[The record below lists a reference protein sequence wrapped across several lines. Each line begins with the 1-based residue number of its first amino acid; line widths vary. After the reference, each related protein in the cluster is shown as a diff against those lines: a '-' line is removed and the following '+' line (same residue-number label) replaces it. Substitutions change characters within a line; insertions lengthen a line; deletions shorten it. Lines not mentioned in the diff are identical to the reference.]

1 LSVLPAYP
9 TALKDGF
16 YAGELIG
23 TTWNATQ
30 IIEWETHKMT
40 VASFDECVTKD
51 SDAAAR
57 GTPIR
62 KRFIKMITTAMNS
75 FKSKNEKLPTICV
88 FGHDGLQLA
97 TPIQEDYEEK
107 RLDCRCYP
115 SDSGLEKIL
124 LRDRPHIIITI
135 GNRSSFPNLKKS
147 PLAIQERWLHYDT
160 LPDPPQLGIDAYN
173 YYLTNILNDRRSEDA
188 PLVTVFTPAYNTGE
202 RIYRPFQSLKGQTY
216 SNWEWII
223 VDDSDDCGSTFK
235 VLCDLAKKDHRIQ
248 VLKPWE
254 HSGII
259 GRVKNW
265 ACSLGNGQILVELDH
280 DDELT
285 DYALDY
291 AVKGFKQFPEA
302 GFLYT
307 DCAEIYEDGA
317 SHTYRN
323 GWAFGYGSY
332 ADVEY
337 NGQGY
342 RSANAPSMNAKTIRH
357 IISAPNHI
365 RAWRKSFYESIG
377 GHNKEL
383 HVADDYEIVVRTF
396 LKTRMVRIPK
406 LCYIQYIGNTTQ
418 MTRNKDIQRHVR
430 SIRAH
435 YDRMIHDRLL
445 ELGCE
450 DFVWDEKKGC
460 SDLSIPNPRVES
472 HVTLIANV

>member
-1 LSVLPAYP
+1 MA
-9 TALKDGF
+9 
-16 YAGELIG
+16 
-23 TTWNATQ
+23 
-30 IIEWETHKMT
+30 
-40 VASFDECVTKD
+40 VASFDGRVRKD
-51 SDAAAR
+51 GDEAAR

-62 KRFIKMITTAMNS
+62 KRFIKMMTAAMNS

-97 TPIQEDYEEK
+97 TPIQEEYEEK

-115 SDSGLEKIL
+115 SDSNLEQIL
-124 LRDRPHIIITI
+124 IRDRPHIFITL
-135 GNRSSFPNLKKS
+135 GNRSSFLNLKKS
-147 PLAIQERWLHYDT
+147 PLAIQKRWLHYDT
-160 LPDPPQLGIDAYN
+160 LPDLTQLGIDAYN
-173 YYLTNILNDRRSEDA
+173 CYLANVLNDPGSDDS

-202 RIYRPFQSLKGQTY
+202 SIYRPFQSLRGQTY

-223 VDDSDDCGSTFK
+223 VDDSDDGGSSFK
-235 VLCDLAKKDHRIQ
+235 VLCDLAKKDHRTQ
-248 VLKPWE
+248 VFKPWE

-259 GRVKNW
+259 GKVKNW
-265 ACSLGNGQILVELDH
+265 ACSLGNGSILVELDH

-291 AVKGFKQFPEA
+291 VVRGFRQFPEA

-307 DCAEIYEDGA
+307 DCAENYENGA

-332 ADVEY
+332 ANVEY
-337 NGQGY
+337 KG
-342 RSANAPSMNAKTIRH
+342 RRFKSANAPSMNAKTIRH

-383 HVADDYEIVVRTF
+383 HVADYEIVVRTF
-396 LKTRMVRIPK
+396 LKTRMVRVPK
-406 LCYIQYIGNTTQ
+406 LCYIQYIGTTTQ
-418 MTRNKDIQRHVR
+418 LTRNRDIQRHVR

-435 YDRMIHDRLL
+435 YDGMIHDRLL

-450 DFVWDEKKGC
+450 DFIWDEKNGC
-460 SDLSIPNPRVES
+460 SNLNLPNPGVES
-472 HVTLIANV
+472 HVTLIASL